1 MQITNT
7 ATSTAMQ
14 AAISNPTPQAA
25 GSGQKAAF
33 DPQTLLQNALQRSV
47 SNDKG
52 LLASTAVTTRATA
65 VVETSKSDRLRALAT
80 RLGPRQSLIRQKAMR
95 SYKDMADGSFMD
107 DD

>member
-1 MQITNT
+1 MQINNA

-14 AAISNPTPQAA
+14 AAVTPPAPQAA
-25 GSGQKAAF
+25 GGQKTGF

-65 VVETSKSDRLRALAT
+65 VFETSKSDRLRALAT
-80 RLGPRQSLIRQKAMR
+80 RLSPRQSLIRNKAMR
-95 SYKDMADGSFMD
+95 SYKEMADGSFLD
-107 DD
+107 DE